1 MTAKRTTLAELQ
13 ELAAKEVAKLPVD
26 QLQLLVE
33 DVAVLLSRAKSL
45 DEKINRALDLRFSE
59 QAKAARASAGKDT
72 GRIRLVDNDFEIV
85 ADSPKAV
92 VWDQATLS
100 KIAAIIRDEW
110 NENPTDYLIIKYG
123 VAESKFNAWPPALQ
137 KAFES
142 ARTVRAGKPS
152 YEIIAKKREAA

>member
-1 MTAKRTTLAELQ
+1 MTANRVALAESQ
-13 ELAAKEVAKLPVD
+13 ELATDEVARLPVIK
-26 QLQLLVE
+26 LQKLVE

-45 DEKINRALDLRFSE
+45 DERINTALDLRFAE
-59 QAKAARASAGKDT
+59 QAKAARAAAGKDT

-100 KIAAIIRDEW
+100 KIAAVIRDEW
-110 NENPTDYLIIKYG
+110 HENPTDYLTIKYG

>member
-1 MTAKRTTLAELQ
+1 MTANRVALAESQ
-13 ELAAKEVAKLPVD
+13 ELATDEVARLPVIK
-26 QLQLLVE
+26 LQKLVE

-45 DEKINRALDLRFSE
+45 DERINTALDLRFAE
-59 QAKAARASAGKDT
+59 QAKAARAAAGKDT

-100 KIAAIIRDEW
+100 KIAAVIRDEW
-110 NENPTDYLIIKYG
+110 HENPTDYLTIKYG

-137 KAFES
+137 KAVEP